1 MIKFFRKIRYNLM
14 EMGKTGK
21 YLKYAIGEIFLV
33 LIGILLAL
41 AISDWND
48 ARVDKQSE
56 IRTLIELKKG
66 ILIDLDTI
74 TVKQAEVNKS
84 IADINYLQSL
94 IKNKDYQYSKELD
107 TLFGIVYG
115 MRMLQPNSAFYED
128 LKSAG
133 LKLVKNEAIRLQIVQ
148 LFENNY
154 AKLNWINEL
163 EMSIND
169 VNRPY
174 YLNNFY
180 DLTFSKYATP
190 NNFKFVWTDS
200 YYHNI
205 IDYRLITFEKN
216 HVIHYEQTIKAI
228 KTLATA
234 IDNYLDN
241 KMI

>member
-1 MIKFFRKIRYNLM
+1 MLKIFRRIRQQLISENKFN
-14 EMGKTGK
+14 K
-21 YLKYAIGEIFLV
+21 YILYAIGEIFLV

-48 ARVDKQSE
+48 ARIDKQAE

-66 ILIDLDTI
+66 ILIDFDTI
-74 TVKQAEVNKS
+74 TVKQTEVIKS
-84 IADINYLQSL
+84 IADLLFLQSL
-94 IKNKDYQYSKELD
+94 IKNENYQYTKELD
-107 TLFGIVYG
+107 TLFGVVYG
-115 MRMLQPNSAFYED
+115 IRMLRPNSAFYED
-128 LKSAG
+128 LKATG
-133 LKLVKNEAIRLQIVQ
+133 LKLIKDETIRLQIVQ

-154 AKLNWINEL
+154 KALNWINEL

-169 VNRPY
+169 VNRTY

-216 HVIHYEQTIKAI
+216 HVIQYDKTLKAI
-228 KTLATA
+228 KTLVTT
-234 IDNYLDN
+234 IDNYLE
-241 KMI
+241 K

>member
-1 MIKFFRKIRYNLM
+1 MLKIFRRIRQQLISENRFN
-14 EMGKTGK
+14 K
-21 YLKYAIGEIFLV
+21 YILYAIGEIFLV

-48 ARVDKQSE
+48 ARIDKQAE

-66 ILIDLDTI
+66 ILIDFDTI
-74 TVKQAEVNKS
+74 TVKQTEVIKS
-84 IADINYLQSL
+84 IADLLFLQSL
-94 IKNKDYQYSKELD
+94 IKNENYQYTKELD
-107 TLFGIVYG
+107 TLFGVVYG
-115 MRMLQPNSAFYED
+115 IRMLRPNSAFYED
-128 LKSAG
+128 LKATG
-133 LKLVKNEAIRLQIVQ
+133 LKLIKDETIRLQIVQ

-154 AKLNWINEL
+154 KALNWINEL

-169 VNRPY
+169 VNRTY

-216 HVIHYEQTIKAI
+216 HVIQYDKTLKAI
-228 KTLATA
+228 KTLVTT
-234 IDNYLDN
+234 IDNYLE
-241 KMI
+241 K

>member
-1 MIKFFRKIRYNLM
+1 MLKIFRRIRQQLISENKFN
-14 EMGKTGK
+14 K
-21 YLKYAIGEIFLV
+21 YILYAIGEIFLV

-48 ARVDKQSE
+48 ARIDKQAE

-66 ILIDLDTI
+66 ILIDFDTI

-84 IADINYLQSL
+84 IADLHFLQSL

-107 TLFGIVYG
+107 TLFGVVYG
-115 MRMLQPNSAFYED
+115 IRMLSPNSAFYED
-128 LKSAG
+128 LKATG
-133 LKLVKNEAIRLQIVQ
+133 LKLIKDESIRLQIVQ

-154 AKLNWINEL
+154 KALNWINEL

-169 VNRPY
+169 VNRTY

-190 NNFKFVWTDS
+190 NNFKLVWTDS

-205 IDYRLITFEKN
+205 IDYRLITLEKN
-216 HVIHYEQTIKAI
+216 HVIQYDKTLKAI
-228 KTLATA
+228 KTLVTT
-234 IDNYLDN
+234 IDNYLE
-241 KMI
+241 K

>member
-1 MIKFFRKIRYNLM
+1 MLKIFRKIRQQLISEN
-14 EMGKTGK
+14 KFNK
-21 YLKYAIGEIFLV
+21 YILYAIGEIFLV

-48 ARVDKQSE
+48 ARIDKQAE

-66 ILIDLDTI
+66 ILIDFDTI

-84 IADINYLQSL
+84 IADLHFLQSL
-94 IKNKDYQYSKELD
+94 IKNKDYPYSKELD
-107 TLFGIVYG
+107 TLFGVVYG
-115 MRMLQPNSAFYED
+115 IRMLSPNSAFYED
-128 LKSAG
+128 LKATG
-133 LKLVKNEAIRLQIVQ
+133 LKLIKDESIRLQIVQ

-154 AKLNWINEL
+154 KALNWINEL

-169 VNRPY
+169 VNRTY

-190 NNFKFVWTDS
+190 NNFKLVWTDS

-205 IDYRLITFEKN
+205 IDYRLITLEKN
-216 HVIHYEQTIKAI
+216 HVIQYDKTLKAI
-228 KTLATA
+228 KTLVTT
-234 IDNYLDN
+234 IDNYLE
-241 KMI
+241 K

>member
-1 MIKFFRKIRYNLM
+1 MLKIFRKIRQQLISEN
-14 EMGKTGK
+14 KFNK
-21 YLKYAIGEIFLV
+21 YILYAIGEIFLV

-48 ARVDKQSE
+48 ARIDKQAE

-66 ILIDLDTI
+66 ILIDFDTI

-84 IADINYLQSL
+84 IADLHFLQSL
-94 IKNKDYQYSKELD
+94 IKNKDYPYSKELD
-107 TLFGIVYG
+107 TLFGVVYG
-115 MRMLQPNSAFYED
+115 IRMLSPNSAFYED
-128 LKSAG
+128 LKATG
-133 LKLVKNEAIRLQIVQ
+133 LKLIKDESIRLQIVQ

-154 AKLNWINEL
+154 KALNWINEV

-169 VNRPY
+169 VNRTY

-190 NNFKFVWTDS
+190 NNFKLVWTDS

-205 IDYRLITFEKN
+205 IDYRLITLEKN
-216 HVIHYEQTIKAI
+216 HVIQYDKTLKAI
-228 KTLATA
+228 KTLVTT
-234 IDNYLDN
+234 IDNYLE
-241 KMI
+241 K

>member
-1 MIKFFRKIRYNLM
+1 MIKFFRKIRQNM
-14 EMGKTGK
+14 IKENRISK
-21 YLKYAIGEIFLV
+21 YMLYAIGEIFLV

-74 TVKQAEVNKS
+74 TVKQTEVNKS
-84 IADINYLQSL
+84 ITDLNYLQSL
-94 IKNKDYQYSKELD
+94 IKNKDYQYNRELD
-107 TLFGIVYG
+107 TLFGVVYG
-115 MRMLQPNSAFYED
+115 MRMLNPNNAFYED

-190 NNFKFVWTDS
+190 NNFKFIWTDS

-216 HVIHYEQTIKAI
+216 HVIHYEQTINTIKA
-228 KTLATA
+228 LVTA
-234 IDNYLDN
+234 IDNYLD
-241 KMI
+241 I

>member
-1 MIKFFRKIRYNLM
+1 MLKIFRRIRQQLISENRFN
-14 EMGKTGK
+14 K
-21 YLKYAIGEIFLV
+21 YILYAIGEIFLV

-48 ARVDKQSE
+48 ARIDKQAE

-66 ILIDLDTI
+66 ILIDFDTI

-84 IADINYLQSL
+84 IADLHFLQSL

-107 TLFGIVYG
+107 TLFGVVYG
-115 MRMLQPNSAFYED
+115 IRMLSPNSAFYED
-128 LKSAG
+128 LKATG
-133 LKLVKNEAIRLQIVQ
+133 LKLIKDESIRLQIVQ

-154 AKLNWINEL
+154 KALNWINEL

-169 VNRPY
+169 VNRTY

-190 NNFKFVWTDS
+190 NNFKLVWTDS

-205 IDYRLITFEKN
+205 IDYRLITLEKN
-216 HVIHYEQTIKAI
+216 HVIQYDKTLKAI
-228 KTLATA
+228 KTLVTT
-234 IDNYLDN
+234 IDNYLE
-241 KMI
+241 K

>member
-1 MIKFFRKIRYNLM
+1 MLKIFRRIRQQLISENKFN
-14 EMGKTGK
+14 K
-21 YLKYAIGEIFLV
+21 YILYAIGEIFLV
-33 LIGILLAL
+33 LIGILLAF

-48 ARVDKQSE
+48 ARIDKQAE

-66 ILIDLDTI
+66 ILIDFDTI

-84 IADINYLQSL
+84 IADLHFLQSL

-107 TLFGIVYG
+107 TLFGVVYG
-115 MRMLQPNSAFYED
+115 IRMLSPNSAFYED
-128 LKSAG
+128 LKATG
-133 LKLVKNEAIRLQIVQ
+133 LKLIKDESIRLQIVQ

-154 AKLNWINEL
+154 KALNWINEL

-169 VNRPY
+169 VNRTY

-190 NNFKFVWTDS
+190 NNFKLVWTDS

-205 IDYRLITFEKN
+205 IDYRLITLEKN
-216 HVIHYEQTIKAI
+216 HVIQYDKTLKAI
-228 KTLATA
+228 KTLVTT
-234 IDNYLDN
+234 IDNYLE
-241 KMI
+241 K

>member
-1 MIKFFRKIRYNLM
+1 MLKIFRKIRQQLISEN
-14 EMGKTGK
+14 KFNK
-21 YLKYAIGEIFLV
+21 YILYAIGEIFLV

-48 ARVDKQSE
+48 ARIDKQAE

-66 ILIDLDTI
+66 ILIDFDTI

-84 IADINYLQSL
+84 IADLHFLQSL
-94 IKNKDYQYSKELD
+94 IKNKDYPYSKELD
-107 TLFGIVYG
+107 TLFGVVYG
-115 MRMLQPNSAFYED
+115 IRMLSPNSAFYED
-128 LKSAG
+128 LKATG
-133 LKLVKNEAIRLQIVQ
+133 LKLIKDETIRLQIVQ

-154 AKLNWINEL
+154 KALNWINEL

-169 VNRPY
+169 VNRTY

-205 IDYRLITFEKN
+205 IDYRLITLEKN
-216 HVIHYEQTIKAI
+216 HVIQYDKTLKAI
-228 KTLATA
+228 KTLVTT
-234 IDNYLDN
+234 IDNYLE
-241 KMI
+241 K